1 MMNIDLGSERLR
13 IAQVSPLYESV
24 PPKYYGGTERIV
36 SYLTE
41 ALVRQ
46 GHEVT
51 LFASGDSQTSARLIA
66 PYPKAL
72 RLTGPH
78 LDNLAVHVLLLE
90 TVRQHAW
97 EFDVIHFHVDY
108 LHFPISRMHQLRQ
121 ITTLH
126 GRLDCTGL
134 DALYREFS
142 DMPVVS
148 ISDAQRTPLPE
159 ANWLKTVYHGLPRN
173 LYSLGQGKGNYLAFV
188 GRISPE
194 KQVDH
199 AIEIARRGGMR
210 IRIAA
215 KIDPND
221 RDYFDKVKHLL
232 QSPHVDFLG
241 EVGEPEKEQLLQ
253 NAAALIFPIDWPEP
267 FGLVMIEAMACGTP
281 VIAYRRGSVPEVLTE
296 GLTGYIVDGIDEAV
310 RAVDRIESID
320 RGRCREEFLRRFTAS
335 RMAKDYVGVYQ
346 QLLEPMAVA

>member
-1 MMNIDLGSERLR
+1 MESGSESLR

-41 ALVRQ
+41 ALVKE
-46 GHEVT
+46 GHDVT
-51 LFASGDSQTSARLIA
+51 LFASGDSKTSARLIA
-66 PYPKAL
+66 PYPQAL

-78 LDNLAVHVLLLE
+78 LDNLAVHVLMLE

-97 EFDVIHFHVDY
+97 EFDVIHFHIDY
-108 LHFPISRMHQLRQ
+108 LHFPLSRAQQFRQ
-121 ITTLH
+121 VTTLH

-134 DALYREFS
+134 DALYREFG

-148 ISDAQRTPLPE
+148 ISNAQRSPLPE
-159 ANWLKTVYHGLPRN
+159 AYWLNTVYHGLPKN
-173 LYSLGQGKGNYLAFV
+173 LYSLGKGQGGYLAFV

-199 AIEIARRGGMR
+199 AIEIARQRGMR

-221 RDYFDKVKHLL
+221 RDYYDKVKHLL
-232 QSPHVDFLG
+232 KCPHVDFLG
-241 EVGEPEKEQLLQ
+241 EIGEPDKEKLLQ
-253 NAAALIFPIDWPEP
+253 DAAALLFPIDWPEP

-281 VIAYRRGSVPEVLTE
+281 VIAYRRGSVPEILTD
-296 GLTGYIVDGIDEAV
+296 GVTGYIVDGIEEAV
-310 RAVDRIESID
+310 QAVDRIESID
-320 RGRCREEFLRRFTAS
+320 RGRCRDEFLRRFTAS
-335 RMAKDYVGVYQ
+335 RMAKDYVALYQ
-346 QLLEPMAVA
+346 KLLKPIAVT

>member
-1 MMNIDLGSERLR
+1 MDSGSDRLR
-13 IAQVSPLYESV
+13 IAQVSPLYECV

-41 ALVRQ
+41 ALVSQ
-46 GHEVT
+46 GHDVT

-90 TVRQHAW
+90 NVRQHAW
-97 EFDVIHFHVDY
+97 EFDVIHFHIDY
-108 LHFPISRMHQLRQ
+108 IHFPISRTHQLRQ
-121 ITTLH
+121 VTTLH

-134 DALYREFS
+134 DALYQEFG

-148 ISDAQRTPLPE
+148 ISDAQRTPQPN
-159 ANWLKTVYHGLPRN
+159 ANWLRTVYHGLPKN
-173 LYSLGQGKGNYLAFV
+173 LYSLGDGQGNYLAFV

-199 AIEIARRGGMR
+199 AIEIARRCGMR

-232 QSPHVDFLG
+232 KCPHVEFLG
-241 EVGEPEKEQLLQ
+241 EIGESQKEELLQ
-253 NAAALIFPIDWPEP
+253 NAAALLFPIDWPEP

-281 VIAYRRGSVPEVLTE
+281 VIAYRRGSVPEILTD
-296 GLTGYIVDGIDEAV
+296 GLTGYIVDGLEGAV
-310 RAVDRIESID
+310 QAVDRLESLH

-335 RMAKDYVGVYQ
+335 RMAKDYVAVYQ
-346 QLLEPMAVA
+346 QLLKPVTVA